1 MSCAER
7 TAATDPPHTQQRH
20 TRVFKVPKVLKVS
33 KDPKVFKVF
42 KVPKDLK
49 VPKVSKVFKDFW
61 DFRDFKVFRDFKD
74 LKKDLAAGA
83 GVEGEVVGGNRPGY
97 PLAKRLIIG
106 LPAFGCELFRR
117 VVEDCEDS

>member
-49 VPKVSKVFKDFW
+49 VPKVSKVFKDL
-61 DFRDFKVFRDFKD
+61 KD
-74 LKKDLAAGA
+74 LRDLTPSFKKRYM
-83 GVEGEVVGGNRPGY
+83 VFNFEVDATSKLNTILNKLR
-97 PLAKRLIIG
+97 
-106 LPAFGCELFRR
+106 
-117 VVEDCEDS
+117 SM